1 MSARDALTAL
11 LGAEISRPA
20 PAAAQA
26 FAGELRRRHGG
37 ALAAVLFYGS
47 CLRRGTDE
55 GVLDFYALVDDYPRA
70 YRSRARNAYSSRAL
84 ALANAAL
91 PPNVFYLEI
100 PHEGRRLRAKYAVFS
115 LRDFARAVQ
124 PSALRTGTWAR
135 FCQPSLAAYVRDA
148 AARDALHA
156 ALGTAVETAV
166 LRGLSL
172 LPGDGDARR
181 AEPEAL
187 WLGLFRETYGS
198 ELRPESDEG
207 PRAVVAAD
215 PTRYARVL
223 AAALEALEAD
233 ARLRIVSRDA
243 GGWQVACPPGELAA
257 TRRRSALRRPF
268 AKAAATL
275 QLLKS
280 ALTFGDWL
288 PYALWKLER
297 HTGTRLEPSER
308 QRRHPFVYGWPLILR
323 VLWKRELR

>member
-11 LGAEISRPA
+11 LGAELSRPA

-26 FAGELRRRHGG
+26 FAEELRRRHGD
-37 ALAAVLFYGS
+37 ALAAMLFYGS

-70 YRSRARNAYSSRAL
+70 YRSRAL

-91 PPNVFYLEI
+91 PPNVFYVEL

-115 LRDFARAVQ
+115 LRDFARAVH

-135 FCQPSLAAYVRDA
+135 FCQPSLAVYVRDA

-156 ALGTAVETAV
+156 ALCSAVETAV

-223 AAALEALEAD
+223 AAALEALEAEE
-233 ARLRIVSRDA
+233 RLRIVSRDA
-243 GGWQVACPPGELAA
+243 SGWQVACPPGELAA
-257 TRRRSALRRPF
+257 ARRRSALRRPF